1 MRDVKPEQR
10 KPHKR
15 PATPRKEAP
24 ASPEL
29 VIVTGLSGSGKGTVL
44 KAFEDLGFYC
54 VDHLPIELVSKFAD
68 LTREAKS
75 AKRAA
80 LVIDIREG
88 DTLRQFPSVYNK
100 LRQKIKAT
108 LLFLD
113 AEDEVLQRRFS
124 ETRRPHPLGTD
135 DSVF

>member
-1 MRDVKPEQR
+1 MAN
-10 KPHKR
+10 
-15 PATPRKEAP
+15 PAPLPP
-24 ASPEL
+24 AKHTEL

-68 LTREAKS
+68 LTRESKS

-88 DTLRQFPSVYNK
+88 DTLQQFPSVYGK
-100 LRQKIKAT
+100 LKQKIDST

-113 AEDEVLQRRFS
+113 A
-124 ETRRPHPLGTD
+124 D
-135 DSVF
+135 DDVIQ